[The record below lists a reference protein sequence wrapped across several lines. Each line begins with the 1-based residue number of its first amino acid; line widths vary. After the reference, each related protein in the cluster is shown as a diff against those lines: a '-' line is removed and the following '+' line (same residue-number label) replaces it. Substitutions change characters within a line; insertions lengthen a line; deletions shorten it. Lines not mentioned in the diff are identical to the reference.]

1 MTAPVHR
8 AGLQARPVIRCAGS
22 PADHRAR
29 WPLPAARCQNAPVL
43 TVDLG
48 NSRLKAV
55 LWSPAEEPLAAD
67 SWEGDGSDLD
77 AFQRWLGPAR
87 GRPGALSSVA
97 ASARTEAVQRALEAA
112 GVRLHVAPESGLE
125 NRCRPPEGVG
135 LDRLYAAAAAAE
147 LCAGSCIVV
156 DAGTALTVDAVTVEG
171 PVRAFLGGAIAPGPS
186 LLAAALAEGTSRLP
200 RIQPEP
206 GARALGRSTE
216 EALRA
221 GIGLGFRGAARALV
235 EGLAAEAGF
244 GAVPVLLT
252 GGARAHLMQPEP
264 FTPRPLRV
272 VPDLVHRGLL
282 AALRAAE
289 AREGAA

>member
-1 MTAPVHR
+1 
-8 AGLQARPVIRCAGS
+8 
-22 PADHRAR
+22 
-29 WPLPAARCQNAPVL
+29 VL

-55 LWSPAEEPLAAD
+55 LWSPAQEPAPAG
-67 SWEGDGSDLD
+67 SFEGEGSDLGPF
-77 AFQRWLGPAR
+77 ARWLGALR
-87 GRPGALSSVA
+87 GRPAALSSVA
-97 ASARTEAVQRALEAA
+97 STGLTEAVQRALEAA
-112 GVRLHVAPESGLE
+112 GVHLHVAPDSGLE

-156 DAGTALTVDAVTVEG
+156 DAGTALTVDAVALEG
-171 PVRAFLGGAIAPGPS
+171 TVRAFLGGAIAPGPA
-186 LLAAALAEGTSRLP
+186 LLAAALAEGTARLP

-206 GARALGRSTE
+206 CARALGRSTD

-221 GIGLGFRGAARALV
+221 GIGLGFRGAAQALV
-235 EGLAAEAGF
+235 EQLAAEAGF
-244 GAVPVLLT
+244 GAVPVFLT
-252 GGARAHLMQPEP
+252 GGARAHLLLPEP
-264 FTPRPLRV
+264 FTARPLRI